1 MKNKELGELIA
12 KIAKLEKEKLKKE
25 RSISTEMDSL
35 KREKIAS
42 ATVEMATELQKLKNE
57 RMQKEQEEKERL
69 EKERPLLEK
78 KFNALVKEKTAE
90 IEMHLENAR
99 KEVEKAQAISDKS
112 GVPFKSK
119 IVIDFGREC
128 YIPKSIEKLKEE
140 FGCDEDEGEGI
151 VYDFLQDFYLPNG
164 ESYGWASDGWSS
176 SSLTC

>member
-1 MKNKELGELIA
+1 
-12 KIAKLEKEKLKKE
+12 
-25 RSISTEMDSL
+25 MDSL

-140 FGCDEDEGEGI
+140 FENEQNEQVKSKKKNDLELLEYELLGSGLTSYVGLSGSTA
-151 VYDFLQDFYLPNG
+151 YDYYINKA
-164 ESYGWASDGWSS
+164 E
-176 SSLTC
+176 